1 MLVHGKAMGAILNL
15 SGTRVEQAGQQ
26 GLGLGPVR
34 KSGRDGGEDRIS
46 IGCSAV
52 CFRWWYDFKV
62 FLFSPMFYLLM
73 QQFIIIFPSP
83 AKSTIITRR
92 PNRSVRRSLLA
103 LPLVLLAACGGGGG
117 GGGSGDG
124 QSTGGG
130 PCFNSPV
137 TGTCLTRTDFQETA
151 QDITQQERV
160 ENRRLINQL
169 GPEAANALRW
179 TSDAINADQ
188 AAAHLLLTHGTSFLD
203 EDVTIGLI
211 DSGIHE
217 RHETF
222 DYVSVT
228 EEFLSGAVDE
238 APGKTSHGTAVSSVA
253 VGNFVQLPPGSPM
266 FNIDVKMFAIPLGD
280 SSNPYVPITLN
291 QLSAAD
297 FENAELYRYVLSHD
311 LDVLN
316 LSIGY
321 NGGIETYTEQDLRNN
336 YGRTIE
342 ALEQHGSS
350 DKTILV
356 WAAGNAGNRSDASS
370 SPEILP
376 GLVARI
382 DELQGHSIAVVST
395 REDGTISDFSNR
407 CGIAKDFCIA
417 APGEQVLT
425 AISLG
430 AHRYGLWSGTSLAA
444 PMVSG
449 GLLLMKKLFRDQL
462 TNEELV
468 ARLFDTAKDD
478 GMYSNSAIYGHGLMD
493 LGAATNPWGIPEFMD
508 TTVSETSG
516 ASVTSSVVT
525 LGAPLGDG
533 LTQALSSQEIAAFD
547 ALGAPFWFEASH
559 FTVPA
564 SGASVASRL
573 QRFLNPIQLRS
584 LPDAWQFNLRENVSA
599 TEIGHL
605 ALTDGASRFTVEAP
619 QGVAATVFQKPQ
631 DLEGLTL
638 AWTPTNFDALTIE
651 AGYLN
656 ERHSLLGSQAKGA
669 FGHLSGETLFLGAE
683 LNTTA
688 GSWQLA
694 AQGELGQVNPSVGQ
708 SRLIDTVS
716 SLSTSAFR
724 LQATRPFANGSTLSF
739 SLSQPLRVE
748 RGFADFSLPT
758 GRTQDGR
765 VLSRVLSAPL
775 APSGRQ
781 LDLTA
786 KLELPW
792 LGGDLSMGATSSS
805 QPRHQSKAAPEWT
818 VFTGYR
824 STW

>member
-1 MLVHGKAMGAILNL
+1 MSSKPL
-15 SGTRVEQAGQQ
+15 S
-26 GLGLGPVR
+26 L
-34 KSGRDGGEDRIS
+34 S
-46 IGCSAV
+46 
-52 CFRWWYDFKV
+52 FRHV
-62 FLFSPMFYLLM
+62 
-73 QQFIIIFPSP
+73 
-83 AKSTIITRR
+83 
-92 PNRSVRRSLLA
+92 LLA
-103 LPLVLLAACGGGGG
+103 LSFALLAACGGGGG
-117 GGGSGDG
+117 GGVGNQGALPTPAADPEPVEETDDLPEPDPEPVEGTLVDCLSTFDG
-124 QSTGGG
+124 E
-130 PCFNSPV
+130 
-137 TGTCLTRTDFQETA
+137 CLTNNDFTEKVAELTGRNQNALTN
-151 QDITQQERV
+151 RV
-160 ENRRLINQL
+160 END
-169 GPEAANALRW
+169 A
-179 TSDAINADQ
+179 SDLDNPASGINADSVSWPLEMINVHEALANLELVRGSE
-188 AAAHLLLTHGTSFLD
+188 AAAAPG
-203 EDVTIGLI
+203 EGVTIGFLS
-211 DSGIHE
+211 SGINPSH
-217 RHETF
+217 HVF
-222 DYVSVT
+222 GLDVT
-228 EEFLSGAVDE
+228 PRSEEDFSI
-238 APGKTSHGTAVSSVA
+238 SRGTARDTTNEPVDKYSRGTAIAGVA
-253 VGNFVQLPPGSPM
+253 AGRYGVAYGA
-266 FNIDVKMFAIPLGD
+266 DVKMFPIEI
-280 SSNPYVPITLN
+280 SSGSSDDRTQSN
-291 QLSAAD
+291 QEYEGLAP
-297 FENAELYRYVLSHD
+297 EELELVDNSYPELFVRSLRND
-311 LDVLN
+311 LDILN
-316 LSIGY
+316 LSWGFLG
-321 NGGIETYTEQDLRNN
+321 NIEDYTEQLLRN
-336 YGRTIE
+336 RLSRMIE
-342 ALEQHGSS
+342 ILAQS
-350 DKTILV
+350 DKEEGKTILV
-356 WAAGNAGNRSDASS
+356 WAAGNAGNFRGLTLS
-370 SPEILP
+370 SPQILP

-382 DELQGHSIAVVST
+382 DELQGHSIAVVSVG
-395 REDGTISDFSNR
+395 EDGTISDFSNR

-417 APGEQVLT
+417 APGENILAAHKQEGDKSFY
-425 AISLG
+425 SLG
-430 AHRYGLWSGTSLAA
+430 EGTSFSA

-449 GLLLMKKLFRDQL
+449 GLAVMKQFFRDQL

-533 LTQALSSQEIAAFD
+533 LTQALSSREIAAFD

-708 SRLIDTVS
+708 SRLIDAVS

-786 KLELPW
+786 KLEFPW

-805 QPRHQSKAAPEWT
+805 QPRHQSKATPEWT